1 MHALRLLVTK
11 QLTAAWR
18 YRWFAVL
25 FTWLI
30 CAVGWAYVLS
40 IPNQYLASAR
50 LFVDSEAV
58 LTPLLRGLAADNG
71 QGRQLDFLQRT
82 LLSRPNLEKLVSK
95 TDLVLEVNGP
105 ADLQKAVEKLSR
117 NVWVNSQ
124 GGGMFWIGYRDP
136 NPKLAYDIVQ
146 TVLTSFVESKA
157 GNNRAEIANAQAFL
171 QQQINAYERQLRDA
185 ERKRAEFRAKYIDLL
200 PSGDGGASKLESASY
215 TVRRLQGQLEDAIG
229 RREALTKEVANTP
242 PLVVT
247 ESDGVGGPAGDGR
260 VRAAEIQLQELLLR
274 FTDQHPD
281 VVALR
286 TYIRA
291 LKAGTLGS
299 TQDPAAA
306 AAARAAPAGRSRS
319 VPNPVYEQ
327 LKVRLVETDSTVA
340 SLQRQLAEEI
350 KERDRLD
357 TIARGAPTLQ
367 AEYTNLNRDYD
378 VLRQNFE
385 GLLARRESMRISEAA
400 ELDSDK
406 LKLQIIEPTQVPTTP
421 VGPARLLMLS
431 GVLAAALAGGGAL
444 ALLLVQFDQSFHSLD
459 ELRDLGFT
467 VVGGVSLLAASV
479 PLRRR
484 VASLGAFALAVLL
497 PIVVYGGL
505 AARVLGLKLP
515 A

>member
-229 RREALTKEVANTP
+229 RREALTKGWVE
-242 PLVVT
+242 
-247 ESDGVGGPAGDGR
+247 D
-260 VRAAEIQLQELLLR
+260 
-274 FTDQHPD
+274 
-281 VVALR
+281 
-286 TYIRA
+286 
-291 LKAGTLGS
+291 
-299 TQDPAAA
+299 
-306 AAARAAPAGRSRS
+306 
-319 VPNPVYEQ
+319 
-327 LKVRLVETDSTVA
+327 VRLPWCGTF
-340 SLQRQLAEEI
+340 
-350 KERDRLD
+350 
-357 TIARGAPTLQ
+357 TI
-367 AEYTNLNRDYD
+367 YD
-378 VLRQNFE
+378 
-385 GLLARRESMRISEAA
+385 AM
-400 ELDSDK
+400 
-406 LKLQIIEPTQVPTTP
+406 
-421 VGPARLLMLS
+421 
-431 GVLAAALAGGGAL
+431 
-444 ALLLVQFDQSFHSLD
+444 
-459 ELRDLGFT
+459 
-467 VVGGVSLLAASV
+467 
-479 PLRRR
+479 
-484 VASLGAFALAVLL
+484 
-497 PIVVYGGL
+497 
-505 AARVLGLKLP
+505 
-515 A
+515 